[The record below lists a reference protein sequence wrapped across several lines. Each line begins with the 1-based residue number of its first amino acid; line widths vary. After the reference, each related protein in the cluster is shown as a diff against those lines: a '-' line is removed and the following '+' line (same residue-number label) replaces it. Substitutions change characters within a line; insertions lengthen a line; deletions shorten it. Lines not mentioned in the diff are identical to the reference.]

1 MILTSG
7 SGSVPPGSTPPLGN
21 PPNTLPAAAPI
32 ETILLQNN
40 HDIHLN
46 AKTKEAVE
54 NATLNCFVKDG
65 EEGVTTL
72 LTWKAEEEEAASAQN
87 NGRLTSPSGKNSAL
101 PGALDAEQDELASH
115 ATTPKQVFV
124 TGTFANQW
132 GTKVELRRKE

>member
-1 MILTSG
+1 M
-7 SGSVPPGSTPPLGN
+7 N
-21 PPNTLPAAAPI
+21 
-32 ETILLQNN
+32 
-40 HDIHLN
+40 LN

-87 NGRLTSPSGKNSAL
+87 INRLASPGNKNSTL
-101 PGALDAEQDELASH
+101 PSVLKQKGKYTNEDHDDLASH
-115 ATTPKQVFV
+115 AATPKQVFV